1 MIRTGGAP
9 EAILPTVQAELAEIA
24 PDLALTSAM
33 SMETRAAAA
42 TVRPRVLTLMLGFF
56 AGVALFLVA
65 VGLYGTIS
73 YVVAQRT
80 PELGLRAS
88 PGAGR
93 GSLLALVLRLRAR
106 TAGDPD
112 RSDEGVESGVGRSCV
127 NRARSWAHSTRQSP
141 IYRKVESARAH
152 PNS

>member
-88 PGAGR
+88 PGGGP
-93 GSLLALVLRLRAR
+93 GSIR
-106 TAGDPD
+106 
-112 RSDEGVESGVGRSCV
+112 
-127 NRARSWAHSTRQSP
+127 
-141 IYRKVESARAH
+141 
-152 PNS
+152 